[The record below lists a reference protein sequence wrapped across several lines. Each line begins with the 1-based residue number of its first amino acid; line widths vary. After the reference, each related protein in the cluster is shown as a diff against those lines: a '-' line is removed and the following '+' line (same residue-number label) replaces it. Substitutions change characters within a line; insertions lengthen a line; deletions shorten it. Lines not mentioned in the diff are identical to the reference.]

1 MAKFDP
7 SSMPES
13 TSPIV
18 RELRT
23 FVEASIENEVSAVLA
38 SHGEATASAVE
49 DSLRKVT
56 MRIFHKNPKVHS
68 IAKEDSSAFDSA
80 ISALFGIEKGDF
92 ING

>member
-13 TSPIV
+13 TSPTV
-18 RELRT
+18 RAHRT
-23 FVEASIENEVSAVLA
+23 FVETSIEDEVDAVLT
-38 SHGEATASAVE
+38 SHGEDAACLVE

-68 IAKEDSSAFDSA
+68 VAKENSYAFDSA
-80 ISALFGIEKGDF
+80 ISALFGIEGRDF